1 MSQRDAAQEKRTR
14 MILEGPL
21 GMGVLLI
28 ALPSVATML
37 LHTINGFL
45 DRFFVSG
52 LGTPAMAA
60 VSICTTL
67 IFTVGSVSMAISTAP
82 SALIARAVGAGDIE
96 EARNALRSCLTFM
109 LILSVAID
117 IGLTGTV
124 EPTLPIPRFTGTTL
138 YSCKTNTPLTGI

>member
-1 MSQRDAAQEKRTR
+1 
-14 MILEGPL
+14 MILEGPIGL
-21 GMGVLLI
+21 GVLFI

-67 IFTVGSVSMAISTAP
+67 IFTVGSVSMAISNSWIPASGT
-82 SALIARAVGAGDIE
+82 GAGS
-96 EARNALRSCLTFM
+96 ASLGHPMQR
-109 LILSVAID
+109 
-117 IGLTGTV
+117 
-124 EPTLPIPRFTGTTL
+124 
-138 YSCKTNTPLTGI
+138 

>member
-1 MSQRDAAQEKRTR
+1 MSAVMSQRDAAQEKRTR

-21 GMGVLLI
+21 AMGVLLI

-67 IFTVGSVSMAISTAP
+67 IFTVGSAAMAISTAA
-82 SALIARAVGAGDIE
+82 SALIARAVGAGDID
-96 EARNALRSCLTFM
+96 EARDALRYCLTLM
-109 LILSVAID
+109 LVLAVAID
-117 IGLTGTV
+117 IALIV
-124 EPTLPIPRFTGTTL
+124 L
-138 YSCKTNTPLTGI
+138 